1 MPSGCLQCHS
11 SKTHECSPPDQTDAD
26 CPAALVDWMGDVLAT
41 SSLCSTRFLIFCSLI
56 NKWITAFLNA
66 TIIEIIQNSRHKCT
80 SVQKGYPVQQLIFT
94 ALGVCFVLTLATE
107 RVHVSRFGFLINLFL
122 FYFGDYVLMC
132 KLWLSTSCLPAF
144 FSLCALVFTVI
155 CSLAPVC
162 FPLICQ
168 CVCVFILHL
177 LPVPLVF
184 LLCSTWL
191 CGLIPALLLLSFWTF
206 LGPNLN
212 MLLLQKLCSVAQGQC
227 ALCYWV
233 SWLQNNRLSGCVL
246 WAQCIVVNANLSQYF
261 MPE

>member
-1 MPSGCLQCHS
+1 M
-11 SKTHECSPPDQTDAD
+11 SPG
-26 CPAALVDWMGDVLAT
+26 LGFW
-41 SSLCSTRFLIFCSLI
+41 LIFSCFILEIMSSCVSCDSLLPV
-56 NKWITAFLNA
+56 FL
-66 TIIEIIQNSRHKCT
+66 
-80 SVQKGYPVQQLIFT
+80 P
-94 ALGVCFVLTLATE
+94 
-107 RVHVSRFGFLINLFL
+107 
-122 FYFGDYVLMC
+122 
-132 KLWLSTSCLPAF
+132 F